1 MFAFRVRQSYHFS
14 ASKWIN
20 LAGWGREFIMRF
32 RPALPLAFALV
43 CIFAVGA
50 VAQDRGKIEKKVNS
64 LMEKL
69 RIQEAKLLSVSD
81 EDKAA
86 HAGFLSQ
93 PDTGITRLM
102 PREKYDGFLLTRGG
116 GAYFSF
122 VRLTHEYGFGSD
134 LSLERERF
142 RVMFAGADIGFLTN
156 LGNAPLEGLTLESAG
171 IQFLSSFVAPTKL
184 SDAREQQQRTGT
196 GFEALGSAYKSD
208 VSAAVNVTYA
218 LRSINYNNS
227 DVIVAFRT
235 IRQDSDGSMV
245 FLWKILKRFPKPAL
259 ED

>member
-1 MFAFRVRQSYHFS
+1 MHFRFV
-14 ASKWIN
+14 
-20 LAGWGREFIMRF
+20 
-32 RPALPLAFALV
+32 LPLACALA
-43 CIFAVGA
+43 CLLAVGA
-50 VAQDRGKIEKKVNS
+50 LADDRGKTEKKIAS

-69 RIQEAKLLSVSD
+69 RSQEAKFLSVSD
-81 EDKAA
+81 ADKTT
-86 HAGFLSQ
+86 HASFLSQ

-134 LSLERERF
+134 LSLEQSNF

-156 LGNAPLEGLTLESAG
+156 LGNTPLESVTLESAG
-171 IQFLSSFVAPTKL
+171 VQFLSSFIAPSKL
-184 SDAREQQQRTGT
+184 SEAREQQQRAGI
-196 GFEALGSAYKSD
+196 GFEALGSAYKINTP
-208 VSAAVNVTYA
+208 AAINTTYA

-227 DVIVAFRT
+227 DVVVAFRT
-235 IRQDSDGSMV
+235 IRQDSDGSIV
-245 FLWKILKRFPKPAL
+245 FLWKILKRFPKPVL